1 MKKNTARRIDRR
13 IDDLGRIVIP
23 KDIRKELGIAIGESL
38 DINIEDG
45 KIIIQKIEEK

>member
-1 MKKNTARRIDRR
+1 MENINRR

-38 DINIEDG
+38 NINIKDG

>member
-1 MKKNTARRIDRR
+1 MKKNTARR